1 MTKINADGPQRSG
14 LSYQG
19 EQQPHGGPQSEDE
32 QSGGA
37 QTPAD
42 PVLQKSLTT
51 PEMRRILT
59 SSFIGSAVEYYDFL
73 LYATAAAIVFN
84 KVFFVGMTPAVATF
98 ASFSTFAVG
107 YLARPLG
114 GIIFG
119 HWGDRVGRK
128 KMLVISML
136 VVGFATLAIGLL
148 PTAASIGTWAPLI
161 LTLIRLIQGIAVGGE
176 WGGAA
181 LMALEHSPTKSR
193 GFATSFAT
201 AGGPAGAIL
210 ATLALSATSALTGPA
225 FLTWGWRIPFLLSAV
240 LVVIGLIIR
249 VKVSESPVFKMLEE
263 EDEKRR
269 LPITDVFLKFP
280 KAVLVALLVALSFA
294 VTQGL
299 MTVWGITVATENGAD
314 RTGVLNWKA
323 AGAVVTLI
331 MTFIAARLSDRFG
344 RRAVIGAGAIL
355 GIILCVPIISLIES
369 GSLVQFGI
377 GIVLGNGVV
386 QGLLFGPVGA
396 YIAEQFP
403 TSVRFTGASI
413 AFQSASALGV
423 GLSPL
428 IAQTIVIQTGSF
440 LPVTFFWGA
449 VLVMTLVVLLLNK
462 DSSTE
467 KL

>member
-1 MTKINADGPQRSG
+1 MTMANPNATSNTGSPRDRGSTEGVP
-14 LSYQG
+14 
-19 EQQPHGGPQSEDE
+19 
-32 QSGGA
+32 SGGE
-37 QTPAD
+37 PH
-42 PVLQKSLTT
+42 LQVSLTT
-51 PEMRRILT
+51 PEMRRILA

-73 LYATAAAIVFN
+73 LYATAAAVVFN
-84 KVFFVGMTPAVATF
+84 KVFFVGMTPAIAAF
-98 ASFSTFAVG
+98 ASFATFAVG

-128 KMLVISML
+128 KMLVLSML
-136 VVGFATLAIGLL
+136 LVGFATLAIGLL
-148 PTAASIGTWAPLI
+148 PTTATIGIAAPVI
-161 LTLIRLIQGIAVGGE
+161 LTVIRLIQGVAVGGE

-210 ATLALSATSALTGPA
+210 ATLALSATSALTGSA

-240 LVVIGLIIR
+240 LIVIGLIIR
-249 VKVSESPVFKMLEE
+249 VKVAESPIFKQL
-263 EDEKRR
+263 EDEGAKRR
-269 LPITDVFLKFP
+269 LPITDVFSKYP
-280 KAVLVALLVALSFA
+280 TSVLIALAVALAFA

-323 AGAVVTLI
+323 AGAVVTMI
-331 MTFIAARLSDRFG
+331 MTFVAARLSDRFG
-344 RRAVIGAGAIL
+344 RRAIIASGAIL
-355 GIILCVPIISLIES
+355 GIIVSVPIISMFES
-369 GSLVQFGI
+369 GNLTLFGL
-377 GIVLGNGVV
+377 GIVLGNGIV

-413 AFQSASALGV
+413 AFQGASALGV

-428 IAQTIVIQTGSF
+428 IAQSIVIQTGGY
-440 LPVTFFWGA
+440 LPVAFFWGGA
-449 VLVMTLVVLLLNK
+449 MVLSLVVLLLNRE
-462 DSSTE
+462 SSTK